1 LLGLLLPSVFREN
14 SSIPSIPWAAVWEV
28 PHPIIIS
35 FSHPITSIDIFKVGS
50 RKKFGVQ
57 NSTGNG
63 GFITLPGKIK
73 TFGKI
78 NDGFLRD
85 ALRHYSTIIFNSD
98 HEY

>member
-1 LLGLLLPSVFREN
+1 MRCTFWAIGLVLVSVSALEASDDFFKGKT
-14 SSIPSIPWAAVWEV
+14 IT
-28 PHPIIIS
+28 II
-35 FSHPITSIDIFKVGS
+35 
-50 RKKFGVQ
+50 